1 MALNIWKNI
10 SSIGIK
16 PDYSEEQI
24 KRIMLTNQYCL
35 VALIIFFFSGINN
48 FVLGDTFSAIIIEL
62 YTLVCLIG
70 FWLNKKG
77 HHAFATSFILLSISI
92 AIFYF
97 DSYSGLASG
106 TFLYYFPLAL
116 AVAFIFESSEKKAI
130 IIHFAFP
137 IILLTINVL
146 THYQLFRSD
155 FLTDSDRYTM
165 FMFNLPFSI
174 TSIGLF
180 VFLTMSNNK
189 RQHDLYEQQIN
200 ERKETEKIIKQ
211 ALIEKEILL
220 AEIHHRVKNN
230 LSIIASLFN
239 LQISTIENEVAQNIL
254 LESKNRVKSMALI
267 HDKLYKNDSLNDVD
281 FSAYISE
288 LITEIK
294 YSYPTLSAN
303 IDIQTNISNTK
314 LNVNNAIP
322 CGLILNELLTNCYK
336 HAFKGRDKGTITIEF
351 SSTGK
356 NVTLKVKDDGTG
368 LKAGYENSE
377 SLGMVVILSL
387 SDQLGGKHTFT
398 VDNGTCFELT
408 FVQEPI

>member
-1 MALNIWKNI
+1 
-10 SSIGIK
+10 
-16 PDYSEEQI
+16 
-24 KRIMLTNQYCL
+24 
-35 VALIIFFFSGINN
+35 
-48 FVLGDTFSAIIIEL
+48 
-62 YTLVCLIG
+62 
-70 FWLNKKG
+70 
-77 HHAFATSFILLSISI
+77 
-92 AIFYF
+92 
-97 DSYSGLASG
+97 
-106 TFLYYFPLAL
+106 
-116 AVAFIFESSEKKAI
+116 
-130 IIHFAFP
+130 
-137 IILLTINVL
+137 
-146 THYQLFRSD
+146 
-155 FLTDSDRYTM
+155 M

-239 LQISTIENEVAQNIL
+239 LQISTIENEDAKNIL

-267 HDKLYKNDSLNDVD
+267 HDKLYKNDRFNDVD
-281 FSAYISE
+281 FGAYISE
-288 LITEIK
+288 LITEIN

-303 IDIQTNISNTK
+303 IDIQTNISKAK

-336 HAFKGRDKGTITIEF
+336 HAFKGRDKGTIMIEF
-351 SSTGK
+351 SSLGK

-368 LKAGYENSE
+368 LKPDYENSE
-377 SLGMVVILSL
+377 SLGMVVI
-387 SDQLGGKHTFT
+387 
-398 VDNGTCFELT
+398 
-408 FVQEPI
+408 

>member
-1 MALNIWKNI
+1 MVFTSWNKI
-10 SSIGIK
+10 SSIGIQPHYNEVQK
-16 PDYSEEQI
+16 
-24 KRIMLTNQYCL
+24 KRIMLTNQYCM
-35 VALIIFFFSGINN
+35 VALIIFLFSGINN
-48 FVLGDTFSAIIIEL
+48 FILGDTFSAVIIEL
-62 YTLVCLIG
+62 YTFVCLFG

-77 HHAFATSFILLSISI
+77 HHAVASSFILISISI

-97 DSYSGLASG
+97 DSYSGIASG

-116 AVAFIFESSEKKAI
+116 AIAFIFESSEKKAI
-130 IIHFAFP
+130 ALHFTIP

-146 THYQLFRSD
+146 TRHQLFKSD
-155 FLTDSDRYTM
+155 FITDEDRYNM

-180 VFLTMSNNK
+180 VFLTLSNNK

-239 LQISTIENEVAQNIL
+239 LQISTIENEDAKDIL

-267 HDKLYKNDSLNDVD
+267 HDKLYKNDSFNDVD
-281 FSAYISE
+281 FGAYICE

-303 IDIQTNISNTK
+303 VDIQTNISNAK

-336 HAFKGRDKGTITIEF
+336 HAFKGRDKGTIMIEF
-351 SSTGK
+351 SSLGK
-356 NVTLKVKDDGTG
+356 DVTLKVKDDGTG
-368 LKAGYENSE
+368 LKPDYENSE
-377 SLGMVVILSL
+377 SLGMVVIQSL
-387 SDQLGGKHTFT
+387 SEQLGGKHLFT

-408 FVQEPI
+408 FAQEPI